1 MANKKISELNSVTTP
16 LAGTEEIAVVQS
28 GETKKGIIN
37 NIRDYLKTYFDT
49 LYQATLVSGTNI
61 KTVNGNS
68 LLGSGNVVINEVTA
82 DNFWTYQ
89 RGDFYMCQA
98 TGGSLNNIG
107 YTGNPSLVGTGVNVP
122 ANLSSSYSTSP
133 YETWTHRR
141 QTSATSAGS
150 HAESYWAYKLVS
162 VGLGFYA
169 SAKVNVT
176 MTTNGRFF
184 FGLSDSISAFTN
196 VNPSTL
202 TNIVGFGIDSLDTNL
217 QILHNDNTGTA
228 TKVDLGASF
237 SINSTSNNTYIVE
250 MWNYMGSSTT
260 YFRVRNLLT
269 NVTSSIVSVT
279 TDLPTVTDGLAFRL
293 WANNGTDTSA
303 IVLHF
308 SNHTLLRQS

>member
-1 MANKKISELNSVTTP
+1 MANKKISELNIATTP
-16 LAGTEEIAVVQS
+16 LAGTEEVAIVQG
-28 GETKKGIIN
+28 GETKKVAVN
-37 NIRDYLKTYFDT
+37 NISGGGVSEEDIWTYF
-49 LYQATLVSGTNI
+49 
-61 KTVNGNS
+61 K
-68 LLGSGNVVINEVTA
+68 
-82 DNFWTYQ
+82 
-89 RGDFYMCQA
+89 GDLYMCQS
-98 TGGSLNNIG
+98 TGASLTNIG
-107 YTGNPSLVGTGVNVP
+107 YAGNPTLVGAGINTT
-122 ANLSSSYSTSP
+122 ANLSSSYSTAPFS
-133 YETWTHRR
+133 TWNHRR

-176 MTTNGRFF
+176 ITTNGRFF

-202 TNIVGFGIDSLDTNL
+202 TNIVGFGIDSGETTLK
-217 QILHNDNTGTA
+217 IMHNDNVGTA

-237 SINSTSNNTYIVE
+237 SINSGSNNTYVIE
-250 MWNYMGSSTT
+250 IWNYLGSSTT